1 MILSLMVLRNINSE
15 ATKAHE
21 RHDKDSMYSY
31 SKHNSDR
38 LAILLEEVGEVA
50 HEYNELALG
59 NITEYQFQAKAYDEL
74 TRVAAMAATW
84 MQAILDEIGDE

>member
-1 MILSLMVLRNINSE
+1 MILSSMVLRNIQDE

-31 SKHNSDR
+31 SKSNSDR

-59 NITEYQFQAKAYDEL
+59 NITGYQFQAKAYDEL
-74 TRVAAMAATW
+74 TRVAAVAATW